1 MSEHKRLQRALD
13 LVYRIEEAPDIET
26 LNLWFRD
33 VAGAFGVRH
42 FAAVLLG
49 RYGHP
54 LMPRTICASSDPQW
68 AARYYAR
75 NYFQIDPSVVALRRR
90 TRPFAWSDVE
100 HPEAPREV
108 KALWHDVRAN
118 GDADGF
124 NVPWHTVAGELG
136 VVSLRGPHLDIDEK
150 ARPLLRLLAL
160 YYAEV
165 GRELAQAGDD
175 AESVCPLTPRQL
187 ECLRWAAEGKS
198 DWDISAI
205 LGVAEGTVG
214 RHFDNIRARLDV
226 ATRMQAVVIALR
238 KGWLICP
245 WGDPPMAAPR

>member
-1 MSEHKRLQRALD
+1 MSEHQRLQRALD
-13 LVYRIEEAPDIET
+13 LVYRIEQAPDIDT

-49 RYGHP
+49 RHGHP

-68 AARYYAR
+68 AERYYAR

-124 NVPWHTVAGELG
+124 NVPWHTAAGELG
-136 VVSLRGPHLDIDEK
+136 VVSLRGPP
-150 ARPLLRLLAL
+150 ATPTVRLCPGSDHRG
-160 YYAEV
+160 AEPPS
-165 GRELAQAGDD
+165 QA
-175 AESVCPLTPRQL
+175 
-187 ECLRWAAEGKS
+187 
-198 DWDISAI
+198 
-205 LGVAEGTVG
+205 
-214 RHFDNIRARLDV
+214 
-226 ATRMQAVVIALR
+226 
-238 KGWLICP
+238 
-245 WGDPPMAAPR
+245 AAPPCVVQNAALTVTPQTRGSPGWPVIRPVLPPGTLSSSK